1 MENGRNTGQKLL
13 TEKPMILLYRDGLGV
28 VRSLFGN
35 PIFAKHMMMDPKQ
48 VVNKDGE
55 QEYSEWMTG
64 DYAWAIQDQ
73 LPISSTIVGV
83 VGASDKTTVTRG
95 TGGIDMHP
103 TFFTLTNISLD
114 VRMKATTHSWLC
126 TAFLPIPTFL
136 DCRTEYQSILSDHVW
151 HTCMDIVTKNLKMA
165 ASTGVWMA
173 DPMQMIACST
183 KNLSP
188 ISHACLKEFAIN
200 SIQSDMWD
208 FGSFVPEAKAKG
220 LSGVHHLF
228 WRDWPLADPSKF
240 LVPKVLHTC
249 HKFFFEHVLLW
260 CKEAIG
266 RDELGAHYRSLH
278 MTGREHREIQ
288 RTIVA
293 MSAGA
298 VTPSFLRADMVTSLS
313 EFHQNKQAILDAE
326 ARRGTS
332 TTINHFNIPK
342 LELLQ
347 HFARAIRSMGAV
359 MQFMADVTEHLLIT
373 HCKHPFSGTNGR
385 RHFELQC
392 VRILDRLEKARM
404 FHLYSIL
411 RDRKIS
417 LINHL
422 VVEESSMLAELD
434 PESSW
439 LSRALPEENHISSIR
454 PLHNHFLKGI
464 QSIDARSV
472 LHLTKQPGIKSIS
485 INDAAELFALE
496 DLPAAIADYAQG
508 LSDAQHLHSTF
519 WSHIIMPPQTIQAY
533 LPLPDM
539 PLGNC
544 DAVMLGN
551 QDGHGLQ
558 STSVVQTR
566 IIFQAI
572 APRNTVLDQCLST
585 VLIYAQNFGYTGAR
599 RDGQGNILVEEDVD
613 MYMVERLFRNLTT
626 RERIRAGNVYPLNS
640 IHLPVNLIPVFGAV
654 MNRDINSSNS
664 MEVPTT
670 FYVNNFSDKETY
682 NMFLTEFAD

>member
-114 VRMKATTHSWLC
+114 
-126 TAFLPIPTFL
+126 
-136 DCRTEYQSILSDHVW
+136 
-151 HTCMDIVTKNLKMA
+151 
-165 ASTGVWMA
+165 
-173 DPMQMIACST
+173 
-183 KNLSP
+183 
-188 ISHACLKEFAIN
+188 
-200 SIQSDMWD
+200 
-208 FGSFVPEAKAKG
+208 
-220 LSGVHHLF
+220 
-228 WRDWPLADPSKF
+228 
-240 LVPKVLHTC
+240 
-249 HKFFFEHVLLW
+249 
-260 CKEAIG
+260 
-266 RDELGAHYRSLH
+266 